1 MGEREEIKKRLAS
14 FRAFQ
19 ERLNREREDRINKVN
34 QTVLRMLDSM
44 REQFPD
50 KKH

>member
-1 MGEREEIKKRLAS
+1 LAN
-14 FRAFQ
+14 FRVYQ

-34 QTVLRMLDSM
+34 QTVLQLLENM

-50 KKH
+50 RKR